1 MWYHAASCGRIG
13 LIAIASLPFRDPGAH
28 ASGAIPATGGTLV
41 EFKLARRPA
50 GALS

>member
-13 LIAIASLPFRDPGAH
+13 LIAIASLPFRDPGARS
-28 ASGAIPATGGTLV
+28 SGAIRAADGALL
-41 EFKLARRPA
+41 EIKLDRRSA